1 MRSYGKKPLDN
12 SGTRLLEDMAKRCR
26 GDILTMTTLSGSGH
40 PGGSMSSIEIFLS
53 VYSFADIS
61 PEDPFDRQRDRVV
74 VSHGHTSPGVYA
86 ALGRLGFIDIE
97 EAIAGFRHPGTVFEG
112 HITRGIPGIEWTT
125 GNLGQGLSAGVGM
138 ALGSRLLGNGSHV
151 YVVMGDAEQAKGQVA
166 EARRTAI
173 KLKLKNITAIID
185 YNDAQISGKA
195 SEIMPV
201 NIEREYEASGWR
213 VRNVDGHS
221 IVALWEALLEAEEGP
236 PTVII
241 ARTKIGKGVSFMEDE
256 IGYHGVTLSEKQY
269 IDAMSELSLE
279 PTLEEYRKSRREL
292 QQSHVRPDIDNYVP
306 DISMGVPRGYSE
318 KTDNRSAVGKAILD
332 LVKANPDVPM
342 FAVDCDL
349 LGSVKLDFLAKEHPE
364 RIVELGVQEHNA
376 ATLSGSLSTCGIVP
390 FFADF
395 GMFGIDEVYN
405 QQRLNAI
412 NKTNLKL
419 ICTHVGID
427 VGEDGKTHHCI
438 DYVGAMNNLF
448 GWELIA
454 PGDPNQTDRAV
465 RYSASMNGNVLIAVG
480 RSKIP
485 IVTDEHGEAFYDAD
499 YVFEYGKID
508 QIRTGADF
516 FILSY
521 GQLLHRAVKVSDELR
536 KEGIF
541 IGVVNIPCPSEPDVE
556 AILSVIEDNNVI
568 VYEDHNWKTGLFAVL
583 SRICTEHGR
592 FPARMISLGIDDYA
606 LSGPA
611 EMILETSKI
620 SENDLRRKIIEM
632 RSQ

>member
-12 SGTRLLEDMAKRCR
+12 SGTRLLEDMARRCR

-195 SEIMPV
+195 SQIMPV

-279 PTLEEYRKSRREL
+279 PTLEEHRKSRREL

-349 LGSVKLDFLAKEHPE
+349 LGSVKLDSLATEYPD

-448 GWELIA
+448 GWELIV
-454 PGDPNQTDRAV
+454 PGDPNQTDRAM
-465 RYSASMNGNVLIAVG
+465 RYAASINGNVLIAVG
-480 RSKIP
+480 RSKVP
-485 IVTDEHGEAFYDAD
+485 IVTNEDGEAFYDAN
-499 YVFEYGKID
+499 YVFEYGRID
-508 QIRTGADF
+508 QIRTGTDL

-521 GQLLHRAVKVSDELR
+521 GQLLHRAIKVSDELR

-541 IGVVNIPCPSEPDVE
+541 VGVVNASCPSDPDVE
-556 AILSVIEDNNVI
+556 SALSLIEDSKVI

-620 SENDLRRKIIEM
+620 SEDDLRRKIIEM